1 MRLRNGVRGSCV
13 LLALLFCGG
22 ISQSAADEQYYVVI
36 FGSQSRPKLLRYT
49 HTWATFIR
57 AEGYGS
63 DPAGW
68 QIQHHTISWLP
79 ATLDVKVW
87 NPKPEP
93 GINLGL
99 YETIAAVRASNQRIT
114 AWGPFLINPSVY
126 ERSILVKQ
134 TLESGAA
141 QYRAISTPANLLIS
155 DCIHAVAAC
164 DSVFGREH
172 YPLIRIGN
180 PASRFIAREIMT
192 RSPFDQASYDHSW
205 LIDRLSLAHHPVTVI
220 PPRQIPK
227 RSCFL
232 CRCPE
237 DGVVR

>member
-13 LLALLFCGG
+13 LLALLLCGG
-22 ISQSAADEQYYVVI
+22 ASQADADEQFYVLI

-49 HTWATFIR
+49 HTWATFVR
-57 AEGYGS
+57 AEGEGP

-87 NPKPEP
+87 NPRPEP
-93 GINLGL
+93 GINLDL
-99 YETIAAVRASNQRIT
+99 YETIATVRGSNQRIT
-114 AWGPFLINPSVY
+114 AWGPFLINRNVY
-126 ERSILVKQ
+126 ERSLRVKQ
-134 TLESGAA
+134 ILESGEA

-172 YPLIRIGN
+172 YPLIRIGK
-180 PASRFIAREIMT
+180 PASRFIAREVMT
-192 RSPFDQASYDHSW
+192 RSPFDQATYDHSW
-205 LIDRLSLAHHPVTVI
+205 LIDRIGLDHQVKVV

-232 CRCPE
+232 CRCP
-237 DGVVR
+237 DDLVIR